1 MKAVQ
6 LTRGYVAIVDD
17 EHYERVM
24 AAGPWLTY
32 MRDQN
37 VYAERVFTQRDGK
50 LRKQSMGNF
59 ILEITGSGKTQVNY
73 KNRDALDNRTC
84 NLRTCDPSQ
93 RNARA
98 RKYKKKTSSQF
109 RGVSWDK
116 RTRKWDA
123 RLRVRGKNLFLGL
136 FTDEVEA
143 ATAWDEAAR
152 GNWGEFAFQNFP
164 SDKERRV
171 TAPIPPEH
179 VRRKRKHKQKVTSE
193 YRGVSWREDI
203 KRWRAALL
211 FRGKLM
217 HLGTFTDE
225 QTAAMAYDRAAREH
239 LGIRACANFSQKKV
253 PKDRREPSASR
264 STGCQNLKSLLSSPT
279 NTD

>member
-1 MKAVQ
+1 MKAIQ
-6 LTRGYVAIVDD
+6 LTRAYVAIVDD

-37 VYAERVFTQRDGK
+37 VYAERVFPKRGGK

-59 ILEITGSGKTQVNY
+59 ILEIMGAGKSQVNY
-73 KNRDALDNRTC
+73 KNRDALDNRMC
-84 NLRTCDPSQ
+84 NLRKCDLSQ
-93 RNARA
+93 RGARA
-98 RKYKKKTSSQF
+98 RKYKKKTSSRF

-123 RLRVRGKNLFLGL
+123 RLCVRGKNLFLGL

-143 ATAWDEAAR
+143 ATVWDEAAR

-164 SDKERRV
+164 SDKEGCV
-171 TAPIPPEH
+171 TAPIPTEH

-203 KRWRAALL
+203 KKWRAALL
-211 FRGKLM
+211 FRGKLI

-225 QTAAMAYDRAAREH
+225 LSAGLAYDRAAREH
-239 LGIRACANFSQKKV
+239 LGARAFANFSQEEKKE
-253 PKDRREPSASR
+253 PKIAVRRR
-264 STGCQNLKSLLSSPT
+264 RQGRRGVGI
-279 NTD
+279 